1 MRWMSNHREL
11 TLIGLVSTFAISGIL
26 IVFLIAGYQLR
37 LQKQQ
42 VREGQV
48 SNLLTTVGRQ
58 ASLIDGQFL
67 KYEGLLSVV
76 AVTATEMLERAPLDF
91 SSPVYG
97 NEPFTTADN
106 GPSDLAFSKRYEQ
119 PISLESPVFLKP
131 PRNPGSTVDGN
142 IRKLLPLQKQYKQV
156 LLRSLNEEAATST
169 PKRARRAIA
178 DVGVPLAWVY
188 VGLEDGLY
196 SSYPGHG
203 GFPANFDAR
212 ERPWYTLAKDA
223 RGPVWGAPVA
233 DIGGMGL
240 TLSCAN
246 ALLDSDNNLLGVAG
260 IDVTFDF
267 LIEEL
272 LEIDV
277 LAGVE
282 GVESF
287 LLNEDAKIVVQ
298 SSKREKGLG

>member
-131 PRNPGSTVDGN
+131 TRNPGSTVDGN

-246 ALLDSDNNLLGVAG
+246 ASGQRQQPLGCRRYRR
-260 IDVTFDF
+260 D
-267 LIEEL
+267 L
-272 LEIDV
+272 
-277 LAGVE
+277 
-282 GVESF
+282 
-287 LLNEDAKIVVQ
+287 
-298 SSKREKGLG
+298 